1 MKILVN
7 AQRLI
12 KNKLE
17 GWGWFSYETLKL
29 LTSQHSDVEFIF
41 IFDRKYPAEFIFSN
55 NIKPIIVPPRAS
67 HPLLWKIRFKYI
79 IPHIIKKYNPD
90 LFLSPDGF
98 IPLNVN
104 SNTKTLSVIHDLNF
118 EYYPQ
123 NLPKSTLNYYKKYF
137 KLFAEKATR
146 IATVSEYTKH
156 DIIKLYSIKSSKIDV
171 ILNGVNETFVPL
183 DNNTKTSVKVKY
195 TNGYPYF
202 IYVGSLNPR
211 KNIVNLLK
219 AYELFR
225 NCSRQKIKLILCGN
239 KMWWNNDMETT
250 YRNMRFKDDVIFTGR
265 VTNDELHLLLGSAT
279 ALVYVS
285 TFEGFGLPIL
295 EAMRSDV
302 PVITS
307 NVTAMPEVAGNAAI
321 LVDPFSVQSIS
332 NGMLQLIEEEGL
344 IQSLIER
351 GRQQSQMFSWQKTTD
366 LLWNSILKTLN
377 S

>member
-1 MKILVN
+1 
-7 AQRLI
+7 
-12 KNKLE
+12 
-17 GWGWFSYETLKL
+17 
-29 LTSQHSDVEFIF
+29 
-41 IFDRKYPAEFIFSN
+41 
-55 NIKPIIVPPRAS
+55 
-67 HPLLWKIRFKYI
+67 
-79 IPHIIKKYNPD
+79 
-90 LFLSPDGF
+90 
-98 IPLNVN
+98 
-104 SNTKTLSVIHDLNF
+104 
-118 EYYPQ
+118 
-123 NLPKSTLNYYKKYF
+123 
-137 KLFAEKATR
+137 
-146 IATVSEYTKH
+146 
-156 DIIKLYSIKSSKIDV
+156 
-171 ILNGVNETFVPL
+171 
-183 DNNTKTSVKVKY
+183 
-195 TNGYPYF
+195 
-202 IYVGSLNPR
+202 
-211 KNIVNLLK
+211 
-219 AYELFR
+219 
-225 NCSRQKIKLILCGN
+225 
-239 KMWWNNDMETT
+239 MWWNNDMETT